1 MRFIRFLLA
10 GLTLAALGALPVA
23 AQQARPSPP
32 ATITAKI
39 DGADL
44 KLDYGRPSMR
54 GRKIWGELVPFA
66 KVWRTGANEATTLTL
81 SKAITIGGKDLP
93 AGKYTLWTQP
103 EADGSAQLIINKQTG
118 QWGTDYDGSQDLFRV
133 DLKREAL
140 SEPVEQFVM
149 SIEPATGG
157 GVLKMAWEKTQYS
170 VAFTVKK

>member
-1 MRFIRFLLA
+1 MRFTRFLLV
-10 GLTLAALGALPVA
+10 GLTLAAFGALPAA

-32 ATITAKI
+32 ATVTAKI

-44 KLDYGRPSMR
+44 KLDYSQPSMR
-54 GRKIWGELVPFA
+54 GRKIWGDLVPFGG
-66 KVWRTGANEATTLTL
+66 VWRTGANEATTLTL
-81 SKAITIGGKDLP
+81 SKAIVIGGKDLP

-103 EADGSAQLIINKQTG
+103 EADGSAQLIVNKQTG
-118 QWGTDYDGSQDLFRV
+118 QWGTDYDKSQDLFRV

-140 SEPVEQFVM
+140 PQPVELFVM
-149 SIEPATGG
+149 NIEPAAGG